1 MCSASHGD
9 SKRDTVRICFCCPV
23 LRRRCCPAPPALDRY
38 FLHAGRPAAN
48 PPHATTTV
56 DRRDRQTDR
65 QTDGRTD
72 IRPLHRSCCACHR
85 DSANK
90 LRICLMFQ
98 KMRQSWRRRESR
110 QLDSAASS
118 SKSTQRR
125 RRRRWRRG
133 RVSPPGEWNYN
144 ASCASL
150 SLVRPVVRLT
160 ITGRRTD
167 KGARPNFASLASS
180 AASPAALSYAC
191 RT

>member
-1 MCSASHGD
+1 MSLCSASHGD
-9 SKRDTVRICFCCPV
+9 CKPDTVRICFCCPV
-23 LRRRCCPAPPALDRY
+23 LRRRCCPAPPLSIDISCTRGAQQQ
-38 FLHAGRPAAN
+38 
-48 PPHATTTV
+48 T
-56 DRRDRQTDR
+56 RRTPLLRSIDGTDR

-72 IRPLHRSCCACHR
+72 IRPLHRSCCAYHR